1 MAFKYDPTHLQPLSA
16 FAQTNP
22 FGLNNVGNTNPYS
35 FGSANQY
42 QSLPSNFAFNPQTDL
57 LNTAQGYANY
67 AANPANAF
75 GLNNIGN
82 TQPVFN
88 GLSPFTGANS
98 LSGSMP
104 NWADGLEGTSNIGA
118 NGSGLFGAMKDSI
131 GSPDKGWWSTQ
142 LQNTSLADMTKAGA
156 GLASSLYGIYAGSQQ
171 NKMAKQQ
178 MAMLND
184 QWQTQWNAQR
194 KLANN
199 QMSDAYEARVQGGG
213 ATSRANSESTEDYMK
228 RKGV

>member
-1 MAFKYDPTHLQPLSA
+1 MAFKYDPTQLQPLSA
-16 FAQTNP
+16 FAQPNYA
-22 FGLNNVGNTNPYS
+22 GLNNIGAAAQPLAFGSQNPYH
-35 FGSANQY
+35 G
-42 QSLPSNFAFNPQTDL
+42 FAFNPQLDMV
-57 LNTAQGYANY
+57 NSPAVFSDYV
-67 AANPANAF
+67 ANPASAF
-75 GLNNIGN
+75 GLSNIGN

-88 GLSPFTGANS
+88 GLSPFTGASS
-98 LSGSMP
+98 LSNFGVQGNGVASELMDMNNTTDFTP
-104 NWADGLEGTSNIGA
+104 KQGLGNW
-118 NGSGLFGAMKDSI
+118 FGD
-131 GSPDKGWWSTQ
+131 Q
-142 LQNTSLADMTKAGA
+142 LKNTSLADMTKAGA

>member
-1 MAFKYDPTHLQPLSA
+1 MAFKYDPTQLQPLSA

-22 FGLNNVGNTNPYS
+22 FGLNNIGNTNPHS

-67 AANPANAF
+67 ASTPANAF
-75 GLNNIGN
+75 GLSNIGN

-88 GLSPFTGANS
+88 GLSPFTGADS
-98 LSGSMP
+98 LSNFGVQGNGVASELMGMNNTTDFAP
-104 NWADGLEGTSNIGA
+104 KQGLGNW
-118 NGSGLFGAMKDSI
+118 FGD
-131 GSPDKGWWSTQ
+131 Q
-142 LQNTSLADMTKAGA
+142 LKNTSLADMTKAGA
-156 GLASSLYGIYAGSQQ
+156 GLASSMYGIYAGSQQ

-213 ATSRANSESTEDYMK
+213 AASRANSESTEDYMK

>member
-1 MAFKYDPTHLQPLSA
+1 MAFKYDPTQLQPLSA

-22 FGLNNVGNTNPYS
+22 FGLNNIGNTNPYS

-67 AANPANAF
+67 ASTPANAF
-75 GLNNIGN
+75 GLSNIGN

-88 GLSPFTGANS
+88 GLSPFTGADS
-98 LSGSMP
+98 LSNFGVQGNGVASELMGMNNTTDFAP
-104 NWADGLEGTSNIGA
+104 KQGLGNW
-118 NGSGLFGAMKDSI
+118 FGD
-131 GSPDKGWWSTQ
+131 Q
-142 LQNTSLADMTKAGA
+142 LKNTSLADMTKAGA

>member
-1 MAFKYDPTHLQPLSA
+1 MAFKYDPTQLQPLSA
-16 FAQTNP
+16 FAQPNYA
-22 FGLNNVGNTNPYS
+22 GLNNIGAAAQPLS
-35 FGSANQY
+35 FGSQNSY
-42 QSLPSNFAFNPQTDL
+42 NGFAFNPQLDMVNSPAVFSDYVT
-57 LNTAQGYANY
+57 
-67 AANPANAF
+67 NPANAF
-75 GLNNIGN
+75 GLSNIGN

-88 GLSPFTGANS
+88 GLTPFTGASS
-98 LSGSMP
+98 LSNFGVQGNGVASELMDMNNTTDFTP
-104 NWADGLEGTSNIGA
+104 KQGLGNW
-118 NGSGLFGAMKDSI
+118 FGD
-131 GSPDKGWWSTQ
+131 Q
-142 LQNTSLADMTKAGA
+142 LKNTSLADMTKAGV
-156 GLASSLYGIYAGSQQ
+156 GLASSVYGIYAGSQQ

-213 ATSRANSESTEDYMK
+213 AASRANSESTEDYMK

>member
-1 MAFKYDPTHLQPLSA
+1 MAFKYDPTQLQPLSA
-16 FAQTNP
+16 FAQPNYA
-22 FGLNNVGNTNPYS
+22 GLNNIGAAAQPLAFGSQNPYH
-35 FGSANQY
+35 G
-42 QSLPSNFAFNPQTDL
+42 FAFNPQLDMV
-57 LNTAQGYANY
+57 NSPAVFSDYV
-67 AANPANAF
+67 ANPASAF
-75 GLNNIGN
+75 GLSNIGN

-88 GLSPFTGANS
+88 GLSPFTGASS
-98 LSGSMP
+98 LSNFGVQGNGVASELMDMNNTTDFAP
-104 NWADGLEGTSNIGA
+104 KQGLGNW
-118 NGSGLFGAMKDSI
+118 FGD
-131 GSPDKGWWSTQ
+131 Q
-142 LQNTSLADMTKAGA
+142 LKNTSLADMTKAGA

>member
-1 MAFKYDPTHLQPLSA
+1 MAFKYDPTQLQPLSA
-16 FAQTNP
+16 FAQPNYA
-22 FGLNNVGNTNPYS
+22 GLNNIGAAAQPLS
-35 FGSANQY
+35 FGSQNSY
-42 QSLPSNFAFNPQTDL
+42 NGFAFNPQLDMV
-57 LNTAQGYANY
+57 NSPAVFSNY
-67 AANPANAF
+67 VANPANAF
-75 GLNNIGN
+75 GLSNIGN

-88 GLSPFTGANS
+88 GLSPFTGASS

-104 NWADGLEGTSNIGA
+104 NWADGLEGTSTIGSD
-118 NGSGLFGAMKDSI
+118 GSGLFGAMKDSI

>member
-1 MAFKYDPTHLQPLSA
+1 MAFKYDPTQLQPLSA
-16 FAQTNP
+16 FAQPNYA
-22 FGLNNVGNTNPYS
+22 GLNNIGAAAQPLA
-35 FGSANQY
+35 FGSQNTY
-42 QSLPSNFAFNPQTDL
+42 HGFAFNPQLDMV
-57 LNTAQGYANY
+57 NSPAVFSDYV
-67 AANPANAF
+67 ANPASAF
-75 GLNNIGN
+75 GLSNIGN

-88 GLSPFTGANS
+88 GLSPFTGASS
-98 LSGSMP
+98 LSNFGVQGNGVASELMDMNNTTAFAP
-104 NWADGLEGTSNIGA
+104 KQGLGNW
-118 NGSGLFGAMKDSI
+118 FGD
-131 GSPDKGWWSTQ
+131 Q
-142 LQNTSLADMTKAGA
+142 LKNTSLADMTKAGA

-178 MAMLND
+178 MTMLND

>member
-1 MAFKYDPTHLQPLSA
+1 MAFKYDPTQLQPLSA
-16 FAQTNP
+16 FAQPNYA
-22 FGLNNVGNTNPYS
+22 GLNNIGAAAQPLS
-35 FGSANQY
+35 FGSQNSY
-42 QSLPSNFAFNPQTDL
+42 HGFAFNPQLDMV
-57 LNTAQGYANY
+57 NSPAVFSDYV
-67 AANPANAF
+67 ANPANAF
-75 GLNNIGN
+75 GLSNIGN

-88 GLSPFTGANS
+88 GLTPFTGASS
-98 LSGSMP
+98 LSNFGVQGNGVASELMDMNNTTDFTSKQGLG
-104 NWADGLEGTSNIGA
+104 NW
-118 NGSGLFGAMKDSI
+118 FGD
-131 GSPDKGWWSTQ
+131 Q
-142 LQNTSLADMTKAGA
+142 LKNTSLADMTKAGA

>member
-1 MAFKYDPTHLQPLSA
+1 MAFKYDPTQLQPLSA
-16 FAQTNP
+16 FAQPNYA
-22 FGLNNVGNTNPYS
+22 GLNNIGAAAQPLS
-35 FGSANQY
+35 FGSQ
-42 QSLPSNFAFNPQTDL
+42 NP
-57 LNTAQGYANY
+57 YH
-67 AANPANAF
+67 NAF
-75 GLNNIGN
+75 GLSNIGN

-88 GLSPFTGANS
+88 GLSPFTGASS

-104 NWADGLEGTSNIGA
+104 NWADGLEGTSTLGS

-131 GSPDKGWWSTQ
+131 GSPEKGWWSTQ